1 MEGGTERLEG
11 LSGSNLH
18 AYMPDPAFP
27 QTGTSH
33 QDPSLLP
40 AKLNRF
46 LYTTSADFVS
56 LLFHV
61 LLLLLLG
68 PTIETSVADCQL
80 EPVRTNASLEQS

>member
-33 QDPSLLP
+33 QDPPLLP
-40 AKLNRF
+40 AKLNCF
-46 LYTTSADFVS
+46 PYTTSAGFV
-56 LLFHV
+56 V
-61 LLLLLLG
+61 LV
-68 PTIETSVADCQL
+68 SCVVVA
-80 EPVRTNASLEQS
+80 VIRTDH

>member
-33 QDPSLLP
+33 QDPALLP
-40 AKLNRF
+40 AKLNCL
-46 LYTTSADFVS
+46 LY
-56 LLFHV
+56 
-61 LLLLLLG
+61 
-68 PTIETSVADCQL
+68 PTSVGFVVVIVVAV
-80 EPVRTNASLEQS
+80 VRTDH

>member
-40 AKLNRF
+40 AKLNCL
-46 LYTTSADFVS
+46 LYTTSAC
-56 LLFHV
+56 
-61 LLLLLLG
+61 
-68 PTIETSVADCQL
+68 SVVFNSCVVVVAV
-80 EPVRTNASLEQS
+80 VRTDH